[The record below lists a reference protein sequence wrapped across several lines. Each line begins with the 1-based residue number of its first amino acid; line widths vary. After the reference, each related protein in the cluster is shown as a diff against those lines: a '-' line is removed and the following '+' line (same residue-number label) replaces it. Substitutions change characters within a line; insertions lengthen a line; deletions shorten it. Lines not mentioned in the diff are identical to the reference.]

1 MPGSSDLVSI
11 ALCHVLP
18 GLNFEFWVGFLSQ
31 EDFSICKVAEE
42 ESIKFLREI
51 KELLSF
57 QRSYILNNKSKVL
70 Y

>member
-1 MPGSSDLVSI
+1 M
-11 ALCHVLP
+11 LP

-31 EDFSICKVAEE
+31 EDFSICNVAEE

>member
-1 MPGSSDLVSI
+1 MPGFVRFGI
-11 ALCHVLP
+11 HVLP

-31 EDFSICKVAEE
+31 EDFSICNVAEE

>member
-1 MPGSSDLVSI
+1 M
-11 ALCHVLP
+11 LP
-18 GLNFEFWVGFLSQ
+18 GLNFEFWIGFLSQ

-42 ESIKFLREI
+42 ESVKFLREI

>member
-1 MPGSSDLVSI
+1 M
-11 ALCHVLP
+11 LP

-31 EDFSICKVAEE
+31 EDFSICKVAEEE